1 MTQQLDSS
9 QLLAMLDS
17 SKLLV
22 VCGSGGVGKTTMSAA
37 LGALAATHL
46 SKKVLVLTV
55 DPARRLADALGLQAI
70 GNAVVQVDAKAF
82 NEAGVVPQG
91 QLFAAMIDT
100 KASWDD
106 LIHRHAPTPAI
117 AQRVLANALYTNLT
131 ERFVHSHDY
140 IAMER
145 LYDVYQSG
153 AYDLVVVDTPPS
165 RNALDE

>member
-1 MTQQLDSS
+1 VTQQLDSS
-9 QLLAMLDS
+9 QLLSLLDS

-46 SKKVLVLTV
+46 HKKVLVLTV

-91 QLFAAMIDT
+91 QLFAARPVGTTSFTDMHPLRQLRSVFLRMRCT
-100 KASWDD
+100 
-106 LIHRHAPTPAI
+106 PTSPN
-117 AQRVLANALYTNLT
+117 VLYTVT
-131 ERFVHSHDY
+131 
-140 IAMER
+140 
-145 LYDVYQSG
+145 
-153 AYDLVVVDTPPS
+153 TT
-165 RNALDE
+165 